1 MLRIAAL
8 SILVISGL
16 LLLIIVFRKKLGWVW
31 LSLFG
36 THLILAA
43 LGIYMVNFS
52 GLVTGIHIPLNPATI
67 STVTIL
73 GLPGVLMLMGLKITL
88 F

>member
-1 MLRIAAL
+1 MLRLLAIGVL
-8 SILVISGL
+8 SVSLLSLVL
-16 LLLIIVFRKKLGWVW
+16 IVFRKKLGFGW

-43 LGIYMVNFS
+43 LGIYIVNFS
-52 GLVTGIHIPLNPATI
+52 GLITDVYIPLNPATI
-67 STVTIL
+67 GTVTIL
-73 GLPGVLMLMGLKITL
+73 GLPGVAMLLGLKVIL

>member
-1 MLRIAAL
+1 MLRTVAMG
-8 SILVISGL
+8 ILVLSAVM
-16 LLLIIVFRKKLGWVW
+16 LILIVFRKKLGWGW

-43 LGIYMVNFS
+43 LGIYLVNFS
-52 GLVTGIHIPLNPATI
+52 GLVTEIYIPLNPATI
-67 STVTIL
+67 GAVTIL
-73 GLPGVLMLMGLKITL
+73 GLPGVLMLLGLKITL

>member
-1 MLRIAAL
+1 MLRTIAMGVLVGSA
-8 SILVISGL
+8 ILL
-16 LLLIIVFRKKLGWVW
+16 TLIVFRKKLGWAW

-43 LGIYMVNFS
+43 LGIYIVNFS
-52 GLVTGIHIPLNPATI
+52 GLLTEIYIPLNPATI
-67 STVTIL
+67 GAVTVL
-73 GLPGVLMLMGLKITL
+73 GLPGVIMLLGLKITL

>member
-1 MLRIAAL
+1 MLRIIAVSVL
-8 SILVISGL
+8 IVSGVL
-16 LLLIIVFRKKLGWVW
+16 LLLTVFRHKLGWAW

-43 LGIYMVNFS
+43 LAIYIVNFS
-52 GLVTGIHIPLNPATI
+52 GVVTGLHIPLNPTTI
-67 STVTIL
+67 GAVTIL
-73 GLPGVLMLMGLKITL
+73 GLPGVLMLLGLKITL

>member
-1 MLRIAAL
+1 MLRSVAMGVLIL
-8 SILVISGL
+8 SAV
-16 LLLIIVFRKKLGWVW
+16 LLILTVFRKKLGWAW

-43 LGIYMVNFS
+43 IGIYIVNFS
-52 GLVTGIHIPLNPATI
+52 GVLTDVHIPLNPATI
-67 STVTIL
+67 GTVTIL
-73 GLPGVLMLMGLKITL
+73 GLPGVVMLLGLKLTL

>member
-1 MLRIAAL
+1 MFRMVAL
-8 SILVISGL
+8 GVLVLSASL
-16 LLLIIVFRKKLGWVW
+16 LLLIIFRKKMGWAW

-43 LGIYMVNFS
+43 LGIYLVNFS
-52 GLVTGIHIPLNPATI
+52 GLLTDVYIPLNPATI
-67 STVTIL
+67 GAVTVL
-73 GLPGVLMLMGLKITL
+73 GLPGVLMLLGLKITL

>member
-1 MLRIAAL
+1 MLRLAAMSVL
-8 SILVISGL
+8 ILSGL
-16 LLLIIVFRKKLGWVW
+16 LLILIVFRKKLGWAW

-43 LGIYMVNFS
+43 LGIYIVNFS
-52 GLVTGIHIPLNPATI
+52 GLLTEVYLPLNPATI
-67 STVTIL
+67 GAVTIL
-73 GLPGVLMLMGLKITL
+73 GLPGVLMLLGLKITL

>member
-1 MLRIAAL
+1 MGVLIL
-8 SILVISGL
+8 SAV
-16 LLLIIVFRKKLGWVW
+16 LLILTVFRKKLGWAW

-43 LGIYMVNFS
+43 IGIYIVNFS
-52 GLVTGIHIPLNPATI
+52 GVLTDVHIPLNPATI
-67 STVTIL
+67 GTVTIL
-73 GLPGVLMLMGLKITL
+73 GLPGVVMLLGLKLTL

>member
-1 MLRIAAL
+1 MLRLVAIGVL
-8 SILVISGL
+8 SISVL
-16 LLLIIVFRKKLGWVW
+16 LLFLIAFRKKLGFSW

-43 LGIYMVNFS
+43 LGIYLVNFS
-52 GLVTGIHIPLNPATI
+52 GVITDAHIPLNPATVGAV
-67 STVTIL
+67 TVL
-73 GLPGVLMLMGLKITL
+73 GLPGVLMLLGLKITL

>member
-1 MLRIAAL
+1 MLRTVAMG
-8 SILVISGL
+8 IL
-16 LLLIIVFRKKLGWVW
+16 IVSAVMLGFIVLKKKLGWGW

-43 LGIYMVNFS
+43 LGIYVVNFS
-52 GLVTGIHIPLNPATI
+52 GFMTQVFIPLNPATI
-67 STVTIL
+67 GAVTVL
-73 GLPGVLMLMGLKITL
+73 GLPGVVMLLGLRIIL

>member
-1 MLRIAAL
+1 MLRTVAL
-8 SILVISGL
+8 GVLIGSGILL
-16 LLLIIVFRKKLGWVW
+16 ALIVFRKKLGWTW

-43 LGIYMVNFS
+43 LGIYIVNFS
-52 GLVTGIHIPLNPATI
+52 GLLTEIYIPLNPATI
-67 STVTIL
+67 GTVTVL
-73 GLPGVLMLMGLKITL
+73 GLPGVLMLLGLKITL

>member
-1 MLRIAAL
+1 MLRLAAMGVL
-8 SILVISGL
+8 ILSGL
-16 LLLIIVFRKKLGWVW
+16 LLILIVFRKKLGWAW

-43 LGIYMVNFS
+43 LGIYIVNFS
-52 GLVTGIHIPLNPATI
+52 GLLTEVYLPLNPATI
-67 STVTIL
+67 GAVTVL
-73 GLPGVLMLMGLKITL
+73 GLPGVLMLLGLKITL

>member
-1 MLRIAAL
+1 MLRLMAIGVL
-8 SILVISGL
+8 SVSL
-16 LLLIIVFRKKLGWVW
+16 LLLVFIVFRKKLGFGW

-43 LGIYMVNFS
+43 LGIYIVNFS
-52 GLVTGIHIPLNPATI
+52 GFITDVYIPLNPATI
-67 STVTIL
+67 GTVTVL
-73 GLPGVLMLMGLKITL
+73 GLPGVAMLFGLKLIL

>member
-1 MLRIAAL
+1 MLRTVAL
-8 SILVISGL
+8 GVLIGSGILL
-16 LLLIIVFRKKLGWVW
+16 ALIVFRKKLGWTW

-43 LGIYMVNFS
+43 LGIYIVNFS
-52 GLVTGIHIPLNPATI
+52 GLLTEIHIPLNPATI
-67 STVTIL
+67 GAVTVL
-73 GLPGVLMLMGLKITL
+73 GLPGVLMLLGLKITL

>member
-1 MLRIAAL
+1 MLRMIALGVLVGSA
-8 SILVISGL
+8 ILL
-16 LLLIIVFRKKLGWVW
+16 TLIVFRKKLGWAW

-43 LGIYMVNFS
+43 LGIYIVNFS
-52 GLVTGIHIPLNPATI
+52 GLLTEIYIPLNPATI
-67 STVTIL
+67 GAVTVL
-73 GLPGVLMLMGLKITL
+73 GLPGVLMLLGLKITL

>member
-1 MLRIAAL
+1 MYRMIAAGVLVL
-8 SILVISGL
+8 SVSL
-16 LLLIIVFRKKLGWVW
+16 LLLIVFRKKMGWAW

-43 LGIYMVNFS
+43 LAIYIVNFS
-52 GLVTGIHIPLNPATI
+52 GLLTDIYIPLNPATI
-67 STVTIL
+67 GAVTVL
-73 GLPGVLMLMGLKITL
+73 GLPGVLMLLGLKITL

>member
-1 MLRIAAL
+1 MLRIVAIGVL
-8 SILVISGL
+8 SVSAL
-16 LLLIIVFRKKLGWVW
+16 LLLFIVFRKKLGFGW

-43 LGIYMVNFS
+43 LGIYLVNFS
-52 GLVTGIHIPLNPATI
+52 GFITDVHIPLNPATI
-67 STVTIL
+67 GAVTVL
-73 GLPGVLMLMGLKITL
+73 GLPGVLMLLGLKITL

>member
-1 MLRIAAL
+1 MLRLAAMGVL
-8 SILVISGL
+8 ILSGL
-16 LLLIIVFRKKLGWVW
+16 LLILIVFRKKLGWAW

-43 LGIYMVNFS
+43 MGIYIVNFS
-52 GLVTGIHIPLNPATI
+52 GLLTEVYLPLNPATI
-67 STVTIL
+67 GAVTIL
-73 GLPGVLMLMGLKITL
+73 GLPGVLMLLGLKITL